1 MPHVAGLI
9 QTLWNDYFA
18 QIYTF
23 KTSFHVSDDANA
35 SSGR

>member
-1 MPHVAGLI
+1 MSHVVGLI
-9 QTLWNDYFA
+9 QTTWIDYFA